1 MNLQTSCKIGRTH
14 NADKIYF
21 DCWQQFQDH
30 MGFMNE
36 YLCSNNRVKLNFII
50 LKNITISFIT
60 SYGTKSILLTYKEE
74 EENSN
79 ENLQKEEDAHNST
92 PPAKK

>member
-1 MNLQTSCKIGRTH
+1 
-14 NADKIYF
+14 
-21 DCWQQFQDH
+21 

-36 YLCSNNRVKLNFII
+36 YLCSNNRVKLNFVI

-79 ENLQKEEDAHNST
+79 ENLQKEEDAHDST

>member
-1 MNLQTSCKIGRTH
+1 
-14 NADKIYF
+14 
-21 DCWQQFQDH
+21 

-79 ENLQKEEDAHNST
+79 ENLQKEEDAHDST